1 MPIPI
6 RFLRSKMARQIFGL
20 VLAATTVPTVLLFA
34 YAITFAKGHTEAQAR
49 RRMHD
54 STKLLGLQLLE
65 RLELRAGTLAL
76 VAAELGHQPPTGAA
90 RPLPLGVGFDWIGIV
105 GLDGR
110 VVTTVQGPERTAIGA
125 ILPRGG
131 SASLAVDRTGP
142 DPAIIL
148 SEPLNGAGGSRSIAG
163 QLSVAAL
170 VGPLTSALPEWATVS
185 VLDEAGRVVFSSRSD
200 LSPAFLESARSAAA
214 QQALFE
220 WESAEG
226 DRVVGY
232 GWPLSL
238 RGRFGSPRWTVLL
251 AEPEDKV
258 LAPTDRLWQVLP
270 VVFGLSIALVCL
282 VGAIQIRRRVEPVDV
297 LMTAARRVAGGDL
310 GARADLSPKDEF
322 GVLAQSFNAMA
333 DQLQRDFEALATR
346 AEIDRAVL
354 SSLDRNEI
362 ATKLLQRLPG
372 LVQCEGL
379 ALTVLDG
386 AHGERHALVE
396 GASLKPQRDEIVFG
410 AEETAFLGRL
420 GDPGGARTLS
430 DVPAAFRPPGARSA
444 DTWVFPVTVR
454 GTLGAVIAISR
465 RGDQVAGHHHAVVSQ
480 LAAQLGIGLTNA
492 RLLEEIDR
500 ANWEMVEALS
510 RAIDAKSPWTA
521 GHSTR
526 VTMVGLAI
534 GRRLGLDDRQLE
546 SIHRSG
552 LLHDIGKLGVPVEIL
567 DKPGLLTAEEMDIM
581 KQHPAIGARIVAPIS
596 AYADVIAAVRHHHE
610 HYDGSGYPDG
620 LAGEAIPLIARIFAV
635 ADVFDALAS
644 PRPYREAWGPE
655 RVLDYIVRG
664 AGTQF
669 DPQVVEAFLA
679 EVHQFQP
686 ASGTRSGQGQAA
698 GSMLERAVPALSAP

>member
-1 MPIPI
+1 M
-6 RFLRSKMARQIFGL
+6 RFLRSKMARQILGL
-20 VLAATTVPTVLLFA
+20 VLAATTVPTLLLFA

-49 RRMHD
+49 RRLHD

-76 VAAELGHQPPTGAA
+76 AAGELERQSPTDAA
-90 RPLPLGVGFDWIGIV
+90 RPLPFGVGFDWIGIV
-105 GLDGR
+105 GPDGR
-110 VVTTVQGPERTAIGA
+110 VVATVHGPERAAIGTT
-125 ILPRGG
+125 LPRGR
-131 SASLAVDRTGP
+131 SASLAVDRSGR

-148 SEPLNGAGGSRSIAG
+148 GVPLDGAGRSRFLAG
-163 QLSVAAL
+163 QVSVAAL
-170 VGPLTSALPEWATVS
+170 VGPLTSAMPEWASVS
-185 VLDEAGRVVFSSRSD
+185 VVDEAGRVVFSSRPD
-200 LSPAFLESARSAAA
+200 LPPALLEAARSAAA
-214 QQALFE
+214 ERALFE
-220 WESAEG
+220 WESAGG
-226 DRVVGY
+226 DRTVGY

-238 RGRFGSPRWTVLL
+238 RGRFGSPPWTVLL

-258 LAPTDRLWQVLP
+258 LAPTDQLWHVLP
-270 VVFGLSIALVCL
+270 FVFGLSIALVCL
-282 VGAIQIRRRVEPVDV
+282 VGAIQIRRRVETVDV
-297 LMTAARRVAGGDL
+297 LMTAARRVADGDL
-310 GARADLSPKDEF
+310 GARADLPPKDEF

-333 DQLQRDFEALATR
+333 AHLQHDFEALATR

-379 ALTVLDG
+379 ALTLLDG

-410 AEETAFLGRL
+410 AEEAAFLGRL
-420 GDPGGARTLS
+420 RDPGGARTLC
-430 DVPAAFRPPGARSA
+430 DVPAAFRPPGALSS

-454 GTLGAVIAISR
+454 GALGAVIAISR
-465 RGDQVAGHHHAVVSQ
+465 RSDQVAAHQHAVVGQ

-534 GRRLGLDDRQLE
+534 GRRLGLGDRQLE

-567 DKPGLLTAEEMDIM
+567 DKPDRLTAEEMDAM
-581 KQHPAIGARIVAPIS
+581 KQHPVIGARIVAPIS
-596 AYADVIAAVRHHHE
+596 AYADVTAAVRHHHE

-644 PRPYREAWGPE
+644 PRPYREAWRPG

-669 DPQVVEAFLA
+669 DPRVVEAFLA

-686 ASGTRSGQGQAA
+686 AFTPRPGQGQAA
-698 GSMLERAVPALSAP
+698 GSELERELPALSAP